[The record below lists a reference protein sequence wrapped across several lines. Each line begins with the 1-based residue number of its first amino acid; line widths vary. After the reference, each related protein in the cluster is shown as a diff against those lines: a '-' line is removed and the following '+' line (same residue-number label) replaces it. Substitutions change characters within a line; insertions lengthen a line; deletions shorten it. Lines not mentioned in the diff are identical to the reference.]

1 MELEAEYHSLT
12 RNQEEK
18 SCGIYVGVIVQGI
31 KLVYRKEG

>member
-1 MELEAEYHSLT
+1 MELEAEYHSLS
-12 RNQEEK
+12 RNQEE